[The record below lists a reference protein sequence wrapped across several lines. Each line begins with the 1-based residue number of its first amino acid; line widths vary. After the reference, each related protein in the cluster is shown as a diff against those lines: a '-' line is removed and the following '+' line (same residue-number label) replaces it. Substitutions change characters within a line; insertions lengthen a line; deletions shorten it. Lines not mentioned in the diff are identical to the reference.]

1 MMVKLKNFE
10 LISFIDHFKILF
22 IEKILLNH
30 FYEIAIGSKM
40 VLHPCE
46 GQTCMEGITNQ
57 QKISGGGGLQVN

>member
-1 MMVKLKNFE
+1 MLGYYLLKKN
-10 LISFIDHFKILF
+10 
-22 IEKILLNH
+22 ILLNH
-30 FYEIAIGSKM
+30 FYEIAIVSKK

>member
-10 LISFIDHFKILF
+10 LITFIDHFKILF
-22 IEKILLNH
+22 IEKVLLNH
-30 FYEIAIGSKM
+30 FYEIGIGSKI
-40 VLHPCE
+40 VLHPYE